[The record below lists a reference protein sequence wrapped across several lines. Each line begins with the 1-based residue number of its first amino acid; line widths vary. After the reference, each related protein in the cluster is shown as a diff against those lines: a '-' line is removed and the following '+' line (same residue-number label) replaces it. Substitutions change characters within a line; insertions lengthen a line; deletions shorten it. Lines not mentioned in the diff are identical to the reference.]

1 MSDTRNHPLTYSSN
15 LPLALP
21 LGLSLRVNRYRQLST
36 RLGHCVI
43 RPLQQFTIIRVYA
56 QEEFTMSEEERRRKE
71 KRRKVGQRSPSLFSM
86 NHSLVHSVQ
95 LENMIKWYSIFL
107 YGTSLSALLTFYCNR
122 DSSYP
127 RVETCRKFLNIEK
140 VTPCLRTN
148 TLPMHTRVATTRQ
161 TSINKVNSL

>member
-1 MSDTRNHPLTYSSN
+1 MFDTRNHPLTYSSN

-56 QEEFTMSEEERRRKE
+56 QEEFRMSEEERRRKKE
-71 KRRKVGQRSPSLFSM
+71 IGRKDKGVRLFSM
-86 NHSLVHSVQ
+86 NLSLVHSVQ
-95 LENMIKWYSIFL
+95 LENMIKWYSISL
-107 YGTSLSALLTFYCNR
+107 YGTSLSALLTFYCKR

-148 TLPMHTRVATTRQ
+148 TFPMHARVATTRQ